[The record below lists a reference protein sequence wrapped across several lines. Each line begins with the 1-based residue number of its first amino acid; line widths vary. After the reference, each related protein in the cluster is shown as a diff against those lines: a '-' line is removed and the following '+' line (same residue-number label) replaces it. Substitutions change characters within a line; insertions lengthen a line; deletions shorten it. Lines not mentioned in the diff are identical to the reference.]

1 MVIWSAVDNY
11 AYYVHLPVANITE
24 LLSGQELCH
33 FFDDKLKTFLQ
44 LISNEVSGW
53 VPSFL
58 WLHSKVSRLKGLLFW
73 ESTNFFNPHRYF
85 PLINSFI
92 GVVHCLSLQ
101 GIEVI
106 DLFMCVP
113 NFLFRDYLLSFS
125 WKFKVGPIL
134 SFSYIMSSMF
144 IFIFNDSHN

>member
-11 AYYVHLPVANITE
+11 AYYVYLPVANITE

-125 WKFKVGPIL
+125 WKFKLIKVHIKL
-134 SFSYIMSSMF
+134 F
-144 IFIFNDSHN
+144 IYNVVHVYFYL